1 MQGYLDLANSSFALL
16 MRSLQRAAELVAR
29 FKQMAEDSHWGR
41 RCRFNLDEAL
51 MQWIQDLQP
60 QFSATPHR
68 LLTELESGIEMDS
81 WPEMLEQVLG
91 QLISNTLIHAHR
103 PDRPGTTRLQLQR
116 LDGQRLRLTVSDD
129 GCGIDARSLPRIF
142 DPFFTTRLGSGG
154 NGLGLHRVFSLV
166 NGALGGRIMVSS
178 EPGQGSVF
186 VLELPC
192 VAPLSEGLAGG
203 SGEHPA

>member
-1 MQGYLDLANSSFALL
+1 
-16 MRSLQRAAELVAR
+16 
-29 FKQMAEDSHWGR
+29 
-41 RCRFNLDEAL
+41 
-51 MQWIQDLQP
+51 
-60 QFSATPHR
+60 
-68 LLTELESGIEMDS
+68 
-81 WPEMLEQVLG
+81 MLS

-103 PDRPGTTRLQLQR
+103 PERPGTTRLQLQR
-116 LDGQRLRLTVSDD
+116 LDGQRVRLSVSDD

-166 NGALGGRIMVSS
+166 NGALGGRIMCSS

-192 VAPLSEGLAGG
+192 VAPQADSLPG
-203 SGEHPA
+203 SGGERPA